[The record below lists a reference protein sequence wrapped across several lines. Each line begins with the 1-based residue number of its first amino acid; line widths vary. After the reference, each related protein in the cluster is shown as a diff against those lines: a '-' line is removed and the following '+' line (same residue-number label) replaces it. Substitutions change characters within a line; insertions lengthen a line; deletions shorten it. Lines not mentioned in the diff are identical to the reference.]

1 MSPNSSSS
9 SGPKLSPRFSGWNRF
24 TRGGVGGRVSSF
36 TGSLRPE
43 ESTTRT
49 NRGWWTW
56 VLNWEGGK
64 GWTKRVDTSHNSE
77 PQFGA
82 GYGRKGRN
90 RMLGWFWPSH
100 QVKITQTHSTKLT
113 PTNGAQYWM
122 RNDYPGRVAVSSP
135 PGWARKLHTFLW
147 GSYFG
152 ARIRVVLL
160 AFFSRFCS
168 GGIGWYTPSFLRC
181 VWVRVVKVLF
191 WAPWEMGHVQRVERG
206 EKEFHGVFGE
216 ISLIRVDFIFS
227 KESTEKNWG
236 DS

>member
-24 TRGGVGGRVSSF
+24 TRGGVGDRVSSF
-36 TGSLRPE
+36 TGGLRPE

-49 NRGWWTW
+49 NRGWWTLG
-56 VLNWEGGK
+56 LNWEGGK

-90 RMLGWFWPSH
+90 RKLGWFWPLH
-100 QVKITQTHSTKLT
+100 QVKITQTHFTKVS

-122 RNDYPGRVAVSSP
+122 RNDYPGVSPFQAP
-135 PGWARKLHTFLW
+135 PVEPASF
-147 GSYFG
+147 
-152 ARIRVVLL
+152 
-160 AFFSRFCS
+160 
-168 GGIGWYTPSFLRC
+168 TPSFGGHILVRGLGSFCLLFFSFLFWRDWMIHTFVLAVC
-181 VWVRVVKVLF
+181 VRLVKVLF
-191 WAPWEMGHVQRVERG
+191 WAQWEMGHVQRVERG
-206 EKEFHGVFGE
+206 EKEFQDVFGE
-216 ISLIRVDFIFS
+216 ISLIRVDFIFA